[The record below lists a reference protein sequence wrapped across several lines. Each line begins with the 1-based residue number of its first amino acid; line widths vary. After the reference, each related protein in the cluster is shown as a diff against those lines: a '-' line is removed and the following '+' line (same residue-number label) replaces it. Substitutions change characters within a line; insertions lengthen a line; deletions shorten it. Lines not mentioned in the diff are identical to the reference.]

1 MDYYNDKISR
11 YLREDGTLVIY
22 LGNSIL
28 TTVEDGQDDEKFVED
43 VLFGMGYN
51 WNEDGTISEIKG
63 E

>member
-11 YLREDGTLVIY
+11 CLREDGTLVIY

-28 TTVEDGQDDEKFVED
+28 TTVEDGRDDEKFVED